1 MPTDSPPAE
10 SQDHERHHRSVR
22 FFTGVLRHGR
32 AVLGL
37 AALLGAAGAV
47 AFLALP
53 RDLFPDLALPSV
65 QVLIQSPGRDAAE
78 LELGI
83 GQRVEQALQGVPDV
97 RRVVTTLQP
106 GVVQVVVAFEPG
118 VDPFLTRLLVA
129 EKIAGVVGEFPPGTA
144 APLLTSAAGR
154 LQEIQELVL
163 EGPAIDPMKLR
174 DTAVQLVV
182 PRLQSVPGVSR
193 IELLGGED
201 RQLQV
206 TLIPERMRL
215 MGVGLEQVLAA
226 LEGSERDRG
235 AGVLELRDKLA
246 FVTYA
251 SLAATPEQ
259 ARLLPVHTAHGLI
272 ALGDIAEV
280 REAPGFRLG
289 LARYQGFEVVS
300 MRVVKQ
306 PGADT
311 QSVAKGVRAALPDL
325 RRALPEGM
333 TLTLFYDQGE
343 LVQRAL
349 GGVAKALATGGV
361 LVALVLLALLA
372 NLRAASI
379 VLVLLPLAIL
389 GSALAL
395 LGLGEGLDAMTLGG
409 LAIAVGLLV
418 DAGVIMVE
426 NLAHR
431 LARGVAAGPP
441 EARRLAIA
449 RAAAEVSSPIVT
461 AVLVILAVF
470 IPLLA
475 VGGIAGRLYAPL
487 AVAVASAMTISL
499 VLALTLV
506 PVLVERWL
514 PAGADLAEPRLV
526 RAIKVAYRPLLD
538 AALRRGGLVQL
549 LALAVAV
556 PALVLAAGL
565 GTDFLPQLDEG
576 AVLVQTFLPPDTSVA
591 AVDGANRRFED
602 ELAAMPGVAASY
614 RRTGRGEM
622 TEDPM
627 PHYVSDVLVVLEPGA
642 HASAVEPLIAEAL
655 ERLPF
660 AAELTTPMGMR
671 IAEGIGGT
679 PADVQ
684 VELFHPD
691 LALLASREAT
701 VRERIERVPGVA
713 SVSTDTGAPLP
724 RWRVV
729 PDDDALRRL
738 DVPREL
744 LFDTLQAALHGID
757 VAPRTVGPQRIERVV
772 RFPSDGRLT
781 AEGLTRLPLVVEE
794 GRVVEL
800 GQVARVEEGPTP
812 SMIRRK
818 NGQRR
823 LGFNVRVEEDLGG
836 TASRVERAV
845 RELDLSRG
853 TTLGISGKVEEARET
868 QRRLVMAIA
877 VALLMVLLLLG
888 AALGTGREVAVVVAT
903 LPVAFAGGLYALWL
917 AGETWNASSIVGL
930 IGLFGVA
937 VQNSLVLI
945 AQTRE
950 LLARGMPFESAL
962 REASIGRVRPKL
974 MTAGAAVLGLLPMLF
989 GFGGSE
995 LERPL
1000 AIVMVGGLVTSTLF
1014 TLLVLPSVYARF
1026 GRGRGGATGEPA
1038 GEARGGGF
1046 LGAVA
1051 R

>member
-1 MPTDSPPAE
+1 
-10 SQDHERHHRSVR
+10 
-22 FFTGVLRHGR
+22 
-32 AVLGL
+32 
-37 AALLGAAGAV
+37 
-47 AFLALP
+47 
-53 RDLFPDLALPSV
+53 
-65 QVLIQSPGRDAAE
+65 
-78 LELGI
+78 
-83 GQRVEQALQGVPDV
+83 LQGVPGV
-97 RRVVTTLQP
+97 HRVVTTLQP
-106 GVVQVVVAFEPG
+106 GVVQVVVAFEPRA
-118 VDPFLTRLLVA
+118 DPFRSRLLVA
-129 EKIAGVVGEFPPGTA
+129 EKIAAVAGEFPPGTSS
-144 APLLTSAAGR
+144 PLLTSAAGR

-182 PRLQSVPGVSR
+182 PRLQSVPGVAR

-206 TLIPERMRL
+206 ALIPERMRL

-235 AGVLELRDKLA
+235 AGILELRDKLA

-259 ARLLPVHTAHGLI
+259 ARRLPVHTAHGLI

-300 MRVVKQ
+300 MRVIKQ

-311 QSVAKGVRAALPDL
+311 LRVAEGVRAALPDL

-333 TLTLFYDQGE
+333 SLTLFYDQGE
-343 LVQRAL
+343 LVRHAL
-349 GGVAKALATGGV
+349 GGVGQALALGGV
-361 LVALVLLALLA
+361 FVALVLVVLLA
-372 NLRAASI
+372 DLRAAAI
-379 VLVLLPLAIL
+379 VLLLLPLAIL

-395 LGLGEGLDAMTLGG
+395 LGLGESLNAMTLGG

-431 LARGVAAGPP
+431 LAGGVGPG
-441 EARRLAIA
+441 ERRAAIA
-449 RAAAEVSSPIVT
+449 RAAAEVSTPIVT
-461 AVLVILAVF
+461 AVLTILAVF

-475 VGGIAGRLYAPL
+475 LGGVAGRLYAPL
-487 AVAVASAMTISL
+487 AVAVASAMAISL
-499 VLALTLV
+499 VLAMTLV
-506 PVLVERWL
+506 PALVERWL
-514 PAGADLAEPRLV
+514 PPGASLAEPRVV
-526 RAIKVAYRPLLD
+526 RAVKSAYRPLLD
-538 AALRRGGLVQL
+538 LALRRGGLVQA
-549 LALAVAV
+549 LALAIALPAV
-556 PALVLAAGL
+556 LLAAGL

-576 AVLVQTFLPPDTSVA
+576 AVLVQTLLPSDTSLA
-591 AVDGANRRFED
+591 AVDGANRGLEER
-602 ELAAMPGVAASY
+602 LATMPGVKASY
-614 RRTGRGEM
+614 RRTGRGEI

-627 PHYVSDVLVVLEPGA
+627 PHYLSDVLVVLETGTP
-642 HASAVEPLIAEAL
+642 ASDVEEAL
-655 ERLPF
+655 AEELEELPY

-679 PADVQ
+679 PADIQ

-691 LALLASREAT
+691 LELLAGHEAAI
-701 VRERIERVPGVA
+701 RGAIERVPGVA
-713 SVSTDTGAPLP
+713 SVSPDTGAPLP

-729 PDDDALRRL
+729 PDDEALRRL

-744 LFDTLQAALHGID
+744 LFATVEAALHGVD
-757 VAPRTVGPQRIERVV
+757 LAPRHVGPQRIERVV

-823 LGFNVRVEEDLGG
+823 LGFNVRVERDLGG
-836 TASRVERAV
+836 TASRVEEAV
-845 RELDLSRG
+845 RGLDLPQG
-853 TTLGISGKVEEARET
+853 TTVGISGKVEEARET
-868 QRRLVMAIA
+868 QRRLLVAIA
-877 VALLMVLLLLG
+877 ASLLLVLLLLG
-888 AALGTGREVAVVVAT
+888 AALGTAREVAVVVAT

-930 IGLFGVA
+930 VGLFGVA

-950 LLARGMPFESAL
+950 LLARGVPFDDAL

-974 MTAGAAVLGLLPMLF
+974 MTAGAAILGLLPMLF

-1026 GRGRGGATGEPA
+1026 GR
-1038 GEARGGGF
+1038 ARGA
-1046 LGAVA
+1046 AV
-1051 R
+1051 